1 MLGQIIG
8 LLVLFSRFT
17 LALHGVFS
25 WMGVK
30 WTETLYDGFLPHRL
44 QMEISHGKQSSYK
57 DPTQMAGGAP
67 FQEYTDD

>member
-8 LLVLFSRFT
+8 LLVLFNRFT
-17 LALHGVFS
+17 LDWPGVFS

-30 WTETLYDGFLPHRL
+30 WTETLYDGFLLRRL

-57 DPTQMAGGAP
+57 DPTQMGGGAP